1 MIKCIC
7 ERVLYTPGEVKKD
20 LNISGTALTKFR
32 EDFWLPGQWHTVGFL
47 YRGEDVEILRKE
59 LYRRRNK
66 NVMEVSTDDTAN

>member
-47 YRGEDVEILRKE
+47 YRSEDVEILRKE

-66 NVMEVSTDDTAN
+66 NVKEVIEDDTTN